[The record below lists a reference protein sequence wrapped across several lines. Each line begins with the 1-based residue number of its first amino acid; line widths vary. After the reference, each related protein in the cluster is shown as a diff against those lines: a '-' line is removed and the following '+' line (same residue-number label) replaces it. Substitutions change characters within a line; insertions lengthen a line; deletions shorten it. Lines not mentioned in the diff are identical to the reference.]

1 MSEQH
6 AWFKSYPAFVP
17 QTVDNN
23 KYESLAKVFDDVVSR
38 YGDKVAFQNMDK
50 TLTFNELK
58 ANVDAF
64 AWYLQNKTNLKPGDR
79 VAIQM
84 PNLLQFPVAMFAVI
98 KCGFVVVNTNPLY
111 TPA

>member
-50 TLTFNELK
+50 TMTFNELK
-58 ANVDAF
+58 VLCTT
-64 AWYLQNKTNLKPGDR
+64 YK
-79 VAIQM
+79 
-84 PNLLQFPVAMFAVI
+84 
-98 KCGFVVVNTNPLY
+98 Y
-111 TPA
+111 TVKEILIIL